1 MEPEISLLMKNMTS
15 EERII
20 FCSEYT
26 DGKKDVFIGVL
37 LAIFLGGLGIHKFWI
52 GDNTLGV
59 IYLVFC
65 WTFIPSLIALIDAC
79 LMSSSVKKY
88 NKSIA
93 RKAYENIRI
102 RRSFSKK

>member
-20 FCSEYT
+20 FSSEYT

-52 GDNTLGV
+52 GDNILGV

-65 WTFIPSLIALIDAC
+65 WTLIPSFISLIDAC
-79 LMSSSVKKY
+79 LMTSSVRKY
-88 NKSIA
+88 NNSIA

-102 RRSFSKK
+102 RRSFLKK

>member
-1 MEPEISLLMKNMTS
+1 MEPEIILLMKNMTS
-15 EERII
+15 EEKVM
-20 FCSEYT
+20 FTAEYT
-26 DGKKDVFIGVL
+26 DGKKDVFVGVL

-52 GDNTLGV
+52 GDNILGV

-79 LMSSSVKKY
+79 LMSSSVRKY
-88 NKSIA
+88 NNSIA

-102 RRSFSKK
+102 RRSF